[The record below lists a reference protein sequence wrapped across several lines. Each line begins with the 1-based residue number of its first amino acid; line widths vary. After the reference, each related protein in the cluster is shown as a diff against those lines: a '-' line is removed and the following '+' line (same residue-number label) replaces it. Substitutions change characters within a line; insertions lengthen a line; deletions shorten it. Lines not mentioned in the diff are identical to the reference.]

1 MTATAETGS
10 DITLRDAQA
19 LVDAWMHDRGWAYW
33 HPLSQLARL
42 TEELGELARVVNHEF
57 GEKPKK
63 SDEANQDLAL
73 EMADIVY
80 TLICLANSQGIDMQA
95 SLEAVMAKY
104 RDRDADRYPRREASV
119 DLSSP
124 PVA

>member
-1 MTATAETGS
+1 MS
-10 DITLRDAQA
+10 LRDAQA
-19 LVDAWMHDRGWAYW
+19 LVDRWMRERGWSYW
-33 HPLSQLARL
+33 HPLCQLARL

-63 SDEANQDLAL
+63 PDETTQDLAL

-95 SLEAVMAKY
+95 GLEAVMEKY
-104 RDRDADRYPRREASV
+104 RMRDTNRYPKG
-119 DLSSP
+119 DLKEPRATVRSD
-124 PVA
+124 A

>member
-1 MTATAETGS
+1 M
-10 DITLRDAQA
+10 R
-19 LVDAWMHDRGWAYW
+19 DRGWTYW

-42 TEELGELARVVNHEF
+42 TEEMGELARVVNHQF

-63 SDEANQDLAL
+63 ADEASQELAL

-95 SLEAVMAKY
+95 SLEAVLAKY
-104 RDRDADRYPRREASV
+104 RARDGDRYPR
-119 DLSSP
+119 
-124 PVA
+124 VAPSADGDR